1 MSLVSELDDLQRIK
15 RVDRSGICEVQER
28 FPENCEDAVERGKR
42 LKIPRKL
49 KIGEKLE
56 IHYGKPDNIIVVGM
70 GGSAIGGSVLKDWLR
85 DVAPIPIE
93 VCREYT
99 LPAYANEKTL
109 VFALSYSG
117 NTEEAISGFVDAIK
131 RECML
136 VAVSSSGVLQEFSER
151 LKIPFVKLPE
161 KIQPRCAFPYLFF
174 PLLIV
179 LKKLG
184 LVEPECGEVEEA
196 IEVLREI
203 RNEIKPESPTSRN
216 LAKRLALDVKDSVPI
231 IYGFGMY
238 GGVAQRMKTQFNE
251 NSKIPSKCE
260 VFPELNHNEIVG
272 WTGPERLTK
281 HFTVILIRDKN
292 EPSEI
297 RARIDV
303 TKKLVLEKK
312 AGKVIEVYARGRS
325 KLARVLSVLYVG
337 DFASVYLA
345 ILYGVDPTPVD
356 VITRMKAELKKRTD
370 IIKRLRNRLDSYLT

>member
-1 MSLVSELDDLQRIK
+1 VSFVSELDDLLRIK
-15 RVDRSGICEVQER
+15 RIDRSGICEVQER
-28 FPENCEDAVERGKR
+28 FPEDCEDAVERGKR
-42 LKIPRKL
+42 LKMPRKL

-56 IHYGKPDNIIVVGM
+56 IHYGRPDNIIVVGM
-70 GGSAIGGSVLKDWLR
+70 GGSAIGGAVLKDWLR
-85 DVAPIPIE
+85 DAAPIPIE
-93 VCREYT
+93 VCREYK

-109 VFALSYSG
+109 VFAQSYSG
-117 NTEEAISGFVDAIK
+117 NTEEAISGFVEAVE

-136 VAVSSSGVLQEFSER
+136 VAVSSGGVLQEFSER
-151 LKIPFVKLPE
+151 LEIPFVKLPE
-161 KIQPRCAFPYLFF
+161 IIQPRCAFPYLFF
-174 PLLIV
+174 PLLIA

-184 LVEPECGEVEEA
+184 VVEPEGGEVEEA
-196 IEVLREI
+196 IKILREV
-203 RNEIKPESPTSRN
+203 RNEVKPESPTSRN
-216 LAKRLALDVKDSVPI
+216 FSKRLALDVKGSVPI

-260 VFPELNHNEIVG
+260 VFPELDHNEIVG
-272 WTGPERLTK
+272 WTGPDSLTK
-281 HFTVILIRDKN
+281 NFTVILIRDKN

-297 RARIDV
+297 KARIDI

-312 AGKVIEVYARGRS
+312 AGNVIEIRARGRS
-325 KLARVLSVLYVG
+325 KLARVLSLLYVG

-370 IIKRLRNRLDSYLT
+370 VIERLRNRLDSYLT

>member
-1 MSLVSELDDLQRIK
+1 
-15 RVDRSGICEVQER
+15 
-28 FPENCEDAVERGKR
+28 
-42 LKIPRKL
+42 
-49 KIGEKLE
+49 
-56 IHYGKPDNIIVVGM
+56 
-70 GGSAIGGSVLKDWLR
+70 
-85 DVAPIPIE
+85 
-93 VCREYT
+93 
-99 LPAYANEKTL
+99 
-109 VFALSYSG
+109 
-117 NTEEAISGFVDAIK
+117 
-131 RECML
+131 ML
-136 VAVSSSGVLQEFSER
+136 VAVSSGGVLQEFSER
-151 LKIPFVKLPE
+151 LKIPLVKLPE

-203 RNEIKPESPTSRN
+203 RDEVKPESPTSRN

-281 HFTVILIRDKN
+281 NFTVILIRDKN

-297 RARIDV
+297 KARIDV

-370 IIKRLRNRLDSYLT
+370 IIERLRNRLDSYLT